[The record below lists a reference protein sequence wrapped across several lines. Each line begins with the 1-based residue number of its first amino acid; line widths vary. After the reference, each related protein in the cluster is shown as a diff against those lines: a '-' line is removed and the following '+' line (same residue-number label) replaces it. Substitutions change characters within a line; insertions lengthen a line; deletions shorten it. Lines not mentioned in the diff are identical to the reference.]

1 MPNDFQD
8 SLECKICYDN
18 FDESCHRPLT
28 LVCDNEMICGHTY
41 CSACVKELT
50 RKVCPACNAQFK
62 HTTTNCKKKNSI

>member
-1 MPNDFQD
+1 MSNDFQD

-18 FDESCHRPLT
+18 FDELFHRPLT

-50 RKVCPACNAQFK
+50 RRVCPACNAQFK
-62 HTTTNCKKKNSI
+62 HTTTNCK